1 MKLTKEK
8 AFALL
13 PAVFSLLLSL
23 GVMTVFSACG
33 MKEDGTWMPCHGAQN
48 AVELGGFILFFLFS
62 LAAILKSRSLRL
74 FLYAAGVTAAAALF
88 FVPGDIMP
96 LCMMKTMRCHTVF
109 QPFVRLISSVILILG
124 AAGFVR
130 TFRGSRM

>member
-8 AFALL
+8 VFALL

-33 MKEDGTWMPCHGAQN
+33 MKEDGTWMRCHGAQN
-48 AVELGGFILFFLFS
+48 VVELGGFVLFFLFS
-62 LAAILKSRSLRL
+62 FGAILKSRSLRL
-74 FLYAAGVTAAAALF
+74 FLYAAGVIGAAALF

-109 QPFVRLISSVILILG
+109 QPFVRLVSAVIVVSG

-130 TFRGSRM
+130 VLRSSRN

>member
-1 MKLTKEK
+1 MKLTRDKV
-8 AFALL
+8 FSLL
-13 PAVFSLLLSL
+13 PAVFGILLSV

-33 MKEDGTWMPCHGAQN
+33 MKEDGTWMRCHGAQN
-48 AVELGGFILFFLFS
+48 AVELGGFLLFFLFS
-62 LAAILKSRSLRL
+62 FGAILKSRGLKL
-74 FLYAAGVTAAAALF
+74 FLFAAGVIGTVGLF

-109 QPFVRLISSVILILG
+109 QPFVRLVSAVIVVSG

-130 TFRGSRM
+130 AMRSRSK

>member
-8 AFALL
+8 VFSLL
-13 PAVFSLLLSL
+13 PAVFSLLLSV

-48 AVELGGFILFFLFS
+48 VVELGGFFLFFLFS
-62 LAAILKSRSLRL
+62 LGALLKNRSLKL
-74 FLYAAGVTAAAALF
+74 FLFAAGVIAAAAVF
-88 FVPGDIMP
+88 FVPGNIMP

-109 QPFVRLISSVILILG
+109 QPFVRLVSALIVISG

-130 TFRGSRM
+130 VFRGPRQ

>member
-1 MKLTKEK
+1 MKLRKEK
-8 AFALL
+8 VFALL

-33 MKEDGTWMPCHGAQN
+33 MKEDGTWMRCHGAQN
-48 AVELGGFILFFLFS
+48 VVELGGFVLFFLFS
-62 LAAILKSRSLRL
+62 FGAILKSRSLRL
-74 FLYAAGVTAAAALF
+74 FLFAAGVIGAAALF

-109 QPFVRLISSVILILG
+109 QPFVRLVSAVIVVSG

-130 TFRGSRM
+130 VLRSSRN

>member
-8 AFALL
+8 VFALL

-33 MKEDGTWMPCHGAQN
+33 MKEDGTWMRCHGAQN
-48 AVELGGFILFFLFS
+48 VVELGGFILFFLFS
-62 LAAILKSRSLRL
+62 FAAILKSRSLKL
-74 FLYAAGVTAAAALF
+74 FLFAAGVIGAAALF

-109 QPFVRLISSVILILG
+109 QPFVRLVSAVIVVSG

-130 TFRGSRM
+130 VLRSSRN

>member
-8 AFALL
+8 VFSLL
-13 PAVFSLLLSL
+13 PAVFSLLLSV
-23 GVMTVFSACG
+23 GVMTVFSACEMEEHG
-33 MKEDGTWMPCHGAQN
+33 KLMPCHGAQN
-48 AVELGGFILFFLFS
+48 VVELGGFVLFFLFS
-62 LAAILKSRSLRL
+62 FGALLKSRSLKL
-74 FLYAAGVTAAAALF
+74 FLFAAGVMAATAVF

-109 QPFVRLISSVILILG
+109 QPFVRLVSAVTVISG

-130 TFRGSRM
+130 VFRGPRQ

>member
-1 MKLTKEK
+1 MKLTRDK
-8 AFALL
+8 
-13 PAVFSLLLSL
+13 VFSLLPTVFSILLSV

-48 AVELGGFILFFLFS
+48 AAELGGFVLFFLFS
-62 LAAILKSRSLRL
+62 FGAILKGRGLKL
-74 FLYAAGVTAAAALF
+74 FLFAAGVIGAVGLF

-109 QPFVRLISSVILILG
+109 QPFVRLVSAVIVVSG

-130 TFRGSRM
+130 IMRSRSK

>member
-1 MKLTKEK
+1 MKLTRDKV
-8 AFALL
+8 FSLL
-13 PAVFSLLLSL
+13 PAVFSILLSV

-33 MKEDGTWMPCHGAQN
+33 MEEHGKLMPCHGAQN
-48 AVELGGFILFFLFS
+48 AEELGGFVLFFLFS
-62 LAAILKSRSLRL
+62 FGAILKGRGLKL
-74 FLYAAGVTAAAALF
+74 FLFAAGVIGAVGLF

-109 QPFVRLISSVILILG
+109 QPFVRLVSAVIVVSG

-130 TFRGSRM
+130 VMRSRSK

>member
-1 MKLTKEK
+1 MKLRKEK
-8 AFALL
+8 VFALL

-33 MKEDGTWMPCHGAQN
+33 MKEDGTWMRCHGAQN
-48 AVELGGFILFFLFS
+48 AVELGGFVLFFLFS
-62 LAAILKSRSLRL
+62 FGAILKSRSLRL
-74 FLYAAGVTAAAALF
+74 FLFAAGVIGAAALF

-109 QPFVRLISSVILILG
+109 QPFVRLISFVILILG